1 MIKKGF
7 TLAEILIVM
16 GIVGVIAALTLPML
30 MTSVSNK
37 SNAAKLSAAISD
49 VENAF
54 TYMLTSEKVGDILD
68 SDFWRGEFD
77 SDSIKSIGKYL
88 KISVADKDFRDYDY
102 YTLKDS
108 GSFFTDISGN
118 NFDPGNNFILTAKG
132 VMLFFD
138 MKTLDKEN
146 DEEKETISQL
156 VIDVNSDE
164 KPNIVGRD
172 VFIFALSK
180 KGKLYPYGSKRL
192 SKIADINYW
201 DEEGDYSCTD
211 DSKKLGCTARLME
224 KGFEMD
230 Y

>member
-37 SNAAKLSAAISD
+37 SNAANLSAAISD

-102 YTLKDS
+102 YTLKD
-108 GSFFTDISGN
+108 N
-118 NFDPGNNFILTAKG
+118 G
-132 VMLFFD
+132 VMYVSFKYGDFEGIIDDRYFTYL
-138 MKTLDKEN
+138 T
-146 DEEKETISQL
+146 EE
-156 VIDVNSDE
+156 
-164 KPNIVGRD
+164 
-172 VFIFALSK
+172 
-180 KGKLYPYGSKRL
+180 
-192 SKIADINYW
+192 DINY
-201 DEEGDYSCTD
+201 
-211 DSKKLGCTARLME
+211 LGKE
-224 KGFEMD
+224 KNNEKHLTFAPFFYIMIM
-230 Y
+230 